1 MSSLVENTIAVS
13 GFAAQLRFDAKNF
26 NLWTKRFEAH
36 AEANEFIG
44 VLHKPI
50 AATQAEVERLLQSGS
65 AVIESEPLQ
74 AVEEENDGGSGA
86 AGAAGSEEAKL
97 GDGGSASA
105 KKSSSATAAKKAAA
119 AAAKEAAKVA
129 EAQSA
134 LVKKSRKAYALLFG
148 CLGIEQQLLVQHVVR
163 GDAFTMWKI
172 LMDRYQRKTTA
183 SKMHTRAKLHA
194 IKMERGEK
202 FDSYLARLKEIH

>member
-50 AATQAEVERLLQSGS
+50 APTQAEVERLLSGS

-74 AVEEENDGGSGA
+74 AVEEENDG
-86 AGAAGSEEAKL
+86 
-97 GDGGSASA
+97 
-105 KKSSSATAAKKAAA
+105 
-119 AAAKEAAKVA
+119 
-129 EAQSA
+129 
-134 LVKKSRKAYALLFG
+134 
-148 CLGIEQQLLVQHVVR
+148 
-163 GDAFTMWKI
+163 
-172 LMDRYQRKTTA
+172 
-183 SKMHTRAKLHA
+183 
-194 IKMERGEK
+194 
-202 FDSYLARLKEIH
+202 